1 MGFYKSTYHF
11 YGVHVPKDRWV
22 KAWAA
27 AEGDRAD
34 KVIKNLGLNGP
45 DCSVGHVSA
54 GAYDRDMFFLAVG
67 PRDRSVTVDLGEF
80 RSVPVGGYDVD
91 AERWNDVLRTLAE
104 ALGYGELDTP
114 GWITVPDES

>member
-1 MGFYKSTYHF
+1 MGFWKSTYHF
-11 YGVHVPKDRWV
+11 YGVHVPQDRWV
-22 KAWAA
+22 TAWAA

-34 KVIKNLGLNGP
+34 KVISELELSSL
-45 DCSVGHVSA
+45 DYLVSHIAA
-54 GAYDRDMFFLAVG
+54 GAYDKHMFFLTVG
-67 PRDRSVTVDLGEF
+67 PRGESVQVNLGEF

-91 AERWNDVLRTLAE
+91 AERWNDALRTLAE